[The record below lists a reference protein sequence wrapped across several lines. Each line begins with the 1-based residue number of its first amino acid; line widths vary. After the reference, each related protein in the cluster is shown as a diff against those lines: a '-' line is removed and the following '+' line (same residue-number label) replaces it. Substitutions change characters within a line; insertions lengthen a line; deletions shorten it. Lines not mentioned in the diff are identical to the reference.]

1 MNSVAII
8 LWLLHKIVYTFSS
21 NTIQNVY
28 TICMRGSMESRR
40 CLTHPRKITPYY
52 KKHCKV
58 TENRPWIHITT
69 PYPRTLHP
77 GKILDLGLVFV
88 SIFKKK
94 DRFIILYANLKKK
107 NHFLYKLNHTN
118 KWFSDVQM
126 YKQILNFFIRTNKGL
141 WVNQRLIS
149 PPNINALCLGQSKR
163 VPYCVYEGKLNV

>member
-1 MNSVAII
+1 MDSVAII

-21 NTIQNVY
+21 NTILNVY
-28 TICMRGSMESRR
+28 TI

-88 SIFKKK
+88 SMFKKKNALSYFMSIFKKK
-94 DRFIILYANLKKK
+94 IISSTNCIIQTNDSLMFKCISKYKILY
-107 NHFLYKLNHTN
+107 TN
-118 KWFSDVQM
+118 KQRTLS
-126 YKQILNFFIRTNKGL
+126 ISALNKPAQYQCTVFGAAK
-141 WVNQRLIS
+141 
-149 PPNINALCLGQSKR
+149 KR
-163 VPYCVYEGKLNV
+163 CHIVYMKENWMFKYS